1 MEISYKVF
9 KVLRLL
15 CHCSNRDNEDW
26 VNSGDDDCD
35 SEGATSLD
43 TDDENESNEAAEN
56 EVHQSCSI

>member
-15 CHCSNRDNEDW
+15 CYCSSRDNEDW

-35 SEGATSLD
+35 SEGATSLY
-43 TDDENESNEAAEN
+43 TDDESESNGAAEN